1 MDDEFNYNEGISTIA
16 NKYGLVSQLRHLA
29 EECSELAVA
38 ASHSAR
44 TGNIT
49 VNLIEEIADVEIM
62 IDQIKLL
69 GQIREGFVN
78 ELKEMKIR
86 RQMDRMSSFNYEVC
100 YMDKEG
106 K

>member
-1 MDDEFNYNEGISTIA
+1 MDNDFDYNEGITTIA
-16 NKYGLVSQLRHLA
+16 DGYGLVSQLRQLA

-69 GQIREGFVN
+69 GQIREGFVD
-78 ELKEMKIR
+78 ELKEMKIK
-86 RQMDRMSSFNYEVC
+86 RQLDRMSSSSYEI
-100 YMDKEG
+100 YIDKEG